1 MQQETAT
8 AKHVVRLKCIASGAL
23 LLTGVLAVA
32 WAPTWASVLGALF
45 ALAVIVGLW
54 RPLPARMSETIH
66 DDAVMLS
73 KDEAVQVSGGLH
85 RWSGLAK
92 QTSHDLYEMREQ
104 IHGVME
110 QTERAVL
117 NISDCF
123 RNITNKTNEQMENA
137 LRLLGRTHG
146 LASEQDAPAKAPS
159 FPEYIRASGDITDRL
174 VEMILAER
182 GVSDATKDAAR
193 RARREYAELGSA
205 MLKNNAEVADILAR
219 MSALSDEV
227 RKDIYQIIVNL
238 QFQDITHQKLQRVKT
253 PLLDE
258 LSRGLKAVAEE
269 THNLYCKLR
278 STLIGQGRKQPDLA
292 SEPIIDTEVPV
303 GHRTSPASESGNKVE
318 LF

>member
-1 MQQETAT
+1 MQYDMAITKQVA
-8 AKHVVRLKCIASGAL
+8 RLKWIASGAL
-23 LLTGVLAVA
+23 VLVWALAAA
-32 WAPTWASVLGALF
+32 WAPPWASVLGAF
-45 ALAVIVGLW
+45 IALAVTAMLW
-54 RPLPARMSETIH
+54 RPLPATPA
-66 DDAVMLS
+66 DDAQDDGVVLS
-73 KDEAVQVSGGLH
+73 QDEAVQVSGGLH

-92 QTSHDLYEMREQ
+92 QTSQDLHQMRDQ

-123 RNITNKTNEQMENA
+123 RNITSKTNEQMENA

-146 LASEQDAPAKAPS
+146 LSVAEQDAVIKSPS
-159 FPEYIRASGDITDRL
+159 FPEYVRASGDITERL
-174 VEMILAER
+174 VELIVAER
-182 GVSDATKDAAR
+182 GASEATKDAAR
-193 RARREYAELGSA
+193 RARREYAELASA
-205 MLKNNAEVADILAR
+205 MLKNNTEVADILAR

-258 LSRGLKAVAEE
+258 LSRGLRAVAEE

-278 STLIGQGRKQPDLA
+278 RTLVGQGRKQPEAAL
-292 SEPIIDTEVPV
+292 EPIVDKAPV
-303 GHRTSPASESGNKVE
+303 GRASPTSDSGNKVE